1 MATMKTGDIP
11 PPLGRNRQDKKMT
24 QDKEP
29 EIIIRQHRHWT
40 RWIEARRTM
49 GEGNLVLT
57 NRRLLFLH
65 RIQASR
71 DVSASIKKLADAPIE
86 TVLNHALTLHKNC
99 FQIPLPSMIRVRIG
113 AFVRFPFP
121 YFYLSVSYHKG
132 KTQTPHTAAFQ
143 FVRSKSEVL
152 FHPQIIADWGWM
164 IATRRAIQETGQLK
178 TR

>member
-1 MATMKTGDIP
+1 MNKTDKIKTEV
-11 PPLGRNRQDKKMT
+11 RDKKS
-24 QDKEP
+24 
-29 EIIIRQHRHWT
+29 EIIVRQHRHWT
-40 RWIEARRTM
+40 RWIEAGRTM

-65 RIQASR
+65 RIQASP
-71 DVSASIKKLADAPIE
+71 DVSASIKSLADAPME

-99 FQIPLPSMIRVRIG
+99 FQIPLPSIIRVRIG

-121 YFYLSVSYHKG
+121 YFYLNVSYYEG
-132 KTQTPHTAAFQ
+132 KKQTPHTAAFQ
-143 FVRSKSEVL
+143 FIRSKSEVL
-152 FHPQIIADWGWM
+152 FHPQIIADLGWM

>member
-1 MATMKTGDIP
+1 MHKTDKIKTAV
-11 PPLGRNRQDKKMT
+11 QDKKL
-24 QDKEP
+24 

-65 RIQASR
+65 RIEDSP
-71 DVSASIKKLADAPIE
+71 DVAASIKKLADAPME
-86 TVLNHALTLHKNC
+86 AVLNHALTLHKNC
-99 FQIPLPSMIRVRIG
+99 FQIPLPSIIRVGIG

-132 KTQTPHTAAFQ
+132 KKQTPHTAAFQ
-143 FVRSKSEVL
+143 FRRAKSEIL

-164 IATRRAIQETGQLK
+164 IAIRRAIQETVRLK